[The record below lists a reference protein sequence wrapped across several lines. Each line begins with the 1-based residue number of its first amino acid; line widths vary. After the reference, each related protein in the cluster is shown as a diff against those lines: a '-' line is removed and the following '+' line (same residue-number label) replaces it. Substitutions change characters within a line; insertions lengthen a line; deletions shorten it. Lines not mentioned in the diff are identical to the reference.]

1 VSLPSNIEVHVR
13 VRPLLK
19 DEILKSPIKHLKI
32 SDSKVISI
40 DNDRDYTFDIVYS
53 EKSTTKE
60 IFENSVKPNLVKS
73 LQGYNFSVFVYG
85 QTVYILFKKT
95 HRQRA
100 KPLQWVLD
108 TLKKKDLCNT
118 RSTSSSLI

>member
-19 DEILKSPIKHLKI
+19 DEILKSHIKHLKI
-32 SDSKVISI
+32 ADSKVISI
-40 DNDRDYTFDIVYS
+40 EDDREFTFDIVYS

-60 IFENSVKPNLVKS
+60 IFENSVKPNLLKS

-85 QTVYILFKKT
+85 QTVI
-95 HRQRA
+95 
-100 KPLQWVLD
+100 
-108 TLKKKDLCNT
+108 
-118 RSTSSSLI
+118 II